1 MPVAVVMVTAMRKIH
16 HKIKVRDGFFL
27 AIFIILFIQPA
38 GRPIHLKLLPGDRQG
53 RQIGINRRKSL
64 STSVGARA
72 VKRRGEGLYGRPC
85 GPCPSV
91 GYRWNLSV
99 NGTPGA
105 GGHKGPPTT
114 PPHPRPYRTLHA
126 VLLSPRF

>member
-1 MPVAVVMVTAMRKIH
+1 MV
-16 HKIKVRDGFFL
+16 FFL
-27 AIFIILFIQPA
+27 PYSLSYSFRLQGASYNTSSFQ
-38 GRPIHLKLLPGDRQG
+38 GDRQG

-91 GYRWNLSV
+91 GYRWDLSV

-105 GGHKGPPTT
+105 GGHKGPHTTHAPTE
-114 PPHPRPYRTLHA
+114 RSML
-126 VLLSPRF
+126 FC